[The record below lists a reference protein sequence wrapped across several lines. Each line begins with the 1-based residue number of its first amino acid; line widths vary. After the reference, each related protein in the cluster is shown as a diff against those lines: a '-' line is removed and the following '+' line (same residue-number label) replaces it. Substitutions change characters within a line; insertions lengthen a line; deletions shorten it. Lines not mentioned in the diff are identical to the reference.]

1 MEPLAEWT
9 YSCTEEE
16 IYRCLKRGELRRAGP
31 VRVGIQTAVL
41 LLLTAYC
48 LIGYFTGDRSDARPL
63 VVGILAAMLAI
74 ILLFVPEWR
83 FRHDAAREAA
93 LEKQMHVFLFESGLA
108 FGTPEEILPFA
119 ECRPRLFEDMAVLRF
134 QGGALAAIPRRA
146 MTGEEWGLLCEKLQ
160 APMEKGG

>member
-74 ILLFVPEWR
+74 ILLFVPDGGSATT
-83 FRHDAAREAA
+83 RHGRRRSKSRCTCFCSSPAGVRHAGGD
-93 LEKQMHVFLFESGLA
+93 
-108 FGTPEEILPFA
+108 PPF
-119 ECRPRLFEDMAVLRF
+119 CRMPSPPV
-134 QGGALAAIPRRA
+134 
-146 MTGEEWGLLCEKLQ
+146 
-160 APMEKGG
+160 